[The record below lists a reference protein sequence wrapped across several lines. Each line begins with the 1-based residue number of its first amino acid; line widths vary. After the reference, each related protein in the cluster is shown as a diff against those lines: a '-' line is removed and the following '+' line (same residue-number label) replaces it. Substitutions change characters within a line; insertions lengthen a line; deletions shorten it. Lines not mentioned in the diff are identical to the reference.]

1 MIELT
6 QLSASLRAGEL
17 TLSDYLDYLEARFQ
31 EVEPLVEAFLPE
43 PDRFAR
49 LRREAAHLLEHY
61 PTPESRPPLFGIP
74 VGVKD
79 IFHVRGFTTRAGSQV
94 SPELLQ
100 GPEAAVVTALRN
112 AGALILGKTVT
123 TEFAYFAPGPTRNP
137 HNPAHTPGGSSSGS
151 AAAVAAGLCPLALGT
166 QTIGSIIRPASFCGV
181 VGFKPSYDRVSRE
194 GVIPLAPSLDHVGF
208 FTRSVAGMARVAA
221 LVCAGWQTPVLP
233 PEPVLA
239 VPAAGGYLQR
249 ADAATRDWFA
259 GVTDQ
264 LSAQGYRVLQVRS
277 LPVFEDFDRVETV
290 HRSLV
295 AAEAAEVHKEW
306 FAAEDHHYRAETAAL
321 LTQGAMIP
329 AEVVAAARAGR
340 EKLRAQFQQ
349 QMDRHGIDIWLA
361 PAAVGPAPAGLEST
375 GDPIMNLPWTYSGL
389 PALTIPAGK
398 IDDLPMGLQ
407 LVGRWYG
414 DEILLGLA
422 QQIETALDA

>member
-6 QLSASLRAGEL
+6 RLIAGLRAGEL
-17 TLSDYLDYLEARFQ
+17 SLSDYLDYLEARFQ
-31 EVEPLVEAFLPE
+31 EVEPIVEALIPE

-49 LRREAAHLLEHY
+49 LRREADALLERY
-61 PTPESRPPLFGIP
+61 PAPESRPPLFGIP

-79 IFHVRGFTTRAGSQV
+79 IFHVKGFTTRAGSQV
-94 SPELLQ
+94 APELLQ

-112 AGALILGKTVT
+112 AGVLILGKTVT

-181 VGFKPSYDRVSRE
+181 VGYKPSYDRVSRE

-208 FTRSVAGMARVAA
+208 FTRTVAGTARVAA
-221 LVCAGWQTPVLP
+221 LVCADWQTPVLP
-233 PEPVLA
+233 SRPVFA
-239 VPAAGGYLQR
+239 APAGPYLQR
-249 ADAATRDWFA
+249 ADAATQEWFA
-259 GVTDQ
+259 QTTDR
-264 LSAQGYRVLQVRS
+264 LSAEGYEVLS
-277 LPVFEDFDRVETV
+277 LPVFDDIDALEMV

-295 AAEAAEVHKEW
+295 AAEAAEVHQDW

-321 LTQGAMIP
+321 LTKGAMIP
-329 AEVVAAARAGR
+329 AEMVAAARAGR
-340 EKLRAQFQQ
+340 EQLRAQLQE
-349 QMDRHGIDIWLA
+349 QMDRHGVDLWLA
-361 PAAVGPAPAGLEST
+361 PAAVGPAPAGLERT
-375 GDPIMNLPWTYSGL
+375 GNPIMNLPWTYAGL
-389 PALTIPAGK
+389 PALTIPAGSVGE
-398 IDDLPMGLQ
+398 LPLGLQ

-414 DEILLGLA
+414 DEVLLGIA
-422 QQIETALDA
+422 QQVEAILQA